1 MSAKKRSF
9 LCKIVHKLT
18 ENARFFAQKPH
29 FLHIF
34 AGGRDDFLAGP
45 KWGFFGSRG
54 SRERPRPRQDFASK
68 IPARCKSHRAQ
79 VNENVSELRSHR
91 HLRKS
96 EHERERHS
104 ELAERT
110 ESC

>member
-45 KWGFFGSRG
+45 KTGFLGVRG
-54 SRERPRPRQDFASK
+54 VARAAPPKTEFCFENSPPTVAMAASQHSTTKKVKEINFFRQVSVFHT
-68 IPARCKSHRAQ
+68 HR
-79 VNENVSELRSHR
+79 
-91 HLRKS
+91 
-96 EHERERHS
+96 
-104 ELAERT
+104 
-110 ESC
+110 